1 MNPGGKNYNDTAY
14 GNTATVTDNSGL
26 GSSSTASNNQSSLP
40 SQENTTLASS
50 SAVDP
55 NTKLETHP
63 DAKDHSILRQI
74 VNPGGKKY
82 DETAYGTTATASDNS
97 GLGSSATASNN
108 QSSLPIRENATSDSN
123 FGRDAALVGGGAT
136 ALGAGGAAANQYGQR
151 ANDTTSAGQTDGL
164 ADRRTE
170 TEAAQD
176 QSGSHGAGR
185 DAGSGSVMNRAHDNN
200 PDKGTSIL
208 AGAAGSASSS
218 QSRPLGDNSLAGGSS
233 QPITSSTTDNTTSGL
248 AGSSATRT
256 AGVDH
261 AAIGKESHLGRDAGI
276 AGGLGAAGVGAGA
289 AYGASHYNNESR
301 VPETTGPE
309 PLAERSHPLTTSA
322 IPGHINPVGAP
333 EPSLRESAG
342 QSVPK
347 PHSGDSHTGVLG
359 SSQHSTGVPSGG
371 VHNNEGTTQLNQA
384 PADVQGATF
393 LDRSFY
399 IGSPGDT
406 VSHGPHVPGEFPTAT
421 GEDPHAVS
429 SSTAGT
435 SSAQPSVAPAQGA
448 ISSDHS
454 GRDAALAGGALGA
467 GALGAGAYESG
478 RNQPLSAVGQSGIGP
493 NTSSTTSAQD
503 PAFAQRGRETS
514 APLGT
519 GAGTSNTA
527 SHNYG
532 RDAAIAGGAGALG
545 AGGAYAATRDYTDP
559 TTQTAGLTGGSQQVT
574 STATQPSSTIGQ
586 SGIGPTSS
594 STTSAQDPAFAQ
606 HERETSAPLTSGVGT
621 SNTAGHNY
629 GRDAAVAGGAGAL
642 GAGGAYAATR
652 DQTIPTTQSTG
663 LTGST
668 QQATSA
674 AAPSSSNFDPS
685 TTQRPAPATVG
696 QTTPRSDIALTGVP
710 ATSRDLKTDTTRD
723 DTHHGRDAAVAGGAG
738 AVGAGS
744 IAAAH
749 DHNDPLNTTHAA
761 YGTEDPNKHNK
772 LHKPSPEDKKLEKQ
786 HIKEEKHHEK
796 ELEKQHHHAQKQ
808 HEKDDKERRHAAEK
822 AEKKQEKLHEKEE
835 KEKKPSLINRIL
847 HRHKDD
853 KDETTSSSSSSDP
866 AGPMHIKENTANGPL
881 DHPLVTAAGTPTSA
895 GTATDSAVTPS
906 TYHQDTAN
914 VASQPHAGLPVDASR
929 GTTTGGVG
937 ATSGAAAGPDW
948 EAINKT
954 TNAPSSF

>member
-276 AGGLGAAGVGAGA
+276 AGGLGAAGFGAGA

-301 VPETTGPE
+301 VPDTAGPE

-359 SSQHSTGVPSGG
+359 SSQHGTGVPSGG

-493 NTSSTTSAQD
+493 NTSSTTGAQD

-574 STATQPSSTIGQ
+574 STATQPSSAIGQ
-586 SGIGPTSS
+586 SGIGPTTS
-594 STTSAQDPAFAQ
+594 STTSAQDPAFA
-606 HERETSAPLTSGVGT
+606 L
-621 SNTAGHNY
+621 
-629 GRDAAVAGGAGAL
+629 
-642 GAGGAYAATR
+642 
-652 DQTIPTTQSTG
+652 
-663 LTGST
+663 
-668 QQATSA
+668 
-674 AAPSSSNFDPS
+674 
-685 TTQRPAPATVG
+685 
-696 QTTPRSDIALTGVP
+696 
-710 ATSRDLKTDTTRD
+710 
-723 DTHHGRDAAVAGGAG
+723 
-738 AVGAGS
+738 
-744 IAAAH
+744 
-749 DHNDPLNTTHAA
+749 
-761 YGTEDPNKHNK
+761 
-772 LHKPSPEDKKLEKQ
+772 
-786 HIKEEKHHEK
+786 
-796 ELEKQHHHAQKQ
+796 
-808 HEKDDKERRHAAEK
+808 
-822 AEKKQEKLHEKEE
+822 
-835 KEKKPSLINRIL
+835 
-847 HRHKDD
+847 
-853 KDETTSSSSSSDP
+853 
-866 AGPMHIKENTANGPL
+866 
-881 DHPLVTAAGTPTSA
+881 
-895 GTATDSAVTPS
+895 
-906 TYHQDTAN
+906 
-914 VASQPHAGLPVDASR
+914 SQ
-929 GTTTGGVG
+929 
-937 ATSGAAAGPDW
+937 
-948 EAINKT
+948 
-954 TNAPSSF
+954 